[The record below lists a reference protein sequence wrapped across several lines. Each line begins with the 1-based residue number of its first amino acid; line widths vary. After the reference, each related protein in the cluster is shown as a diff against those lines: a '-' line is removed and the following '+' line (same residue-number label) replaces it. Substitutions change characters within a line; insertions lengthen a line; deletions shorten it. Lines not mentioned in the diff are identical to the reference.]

1 MRLFIRLPINGTPS
15 LLSIIITS
23 YRFKHLSPSPFCQI
37 NYCSSISFKIIL
49 FKCTYKYVVW
59 NFFFFSFKKRKG
71 LSQFLKRNCYR
82 LILFTLNYRPIKNC
96 RWKNRWKRTV
106 SDNIPSVSPCTLA
119 RYFHLFF
126 FDFHPLFFSSLFVE
140 NYLLI
145 IILIHRCRIPNFPST
160 NSIIQKLQ
168 SYQSPKWQ
176 GKLNQ
181 RYQDYES
188 VTPPYAVNPIKL

>member
-1 MRLFIRLPINGTPS
+1 ME
-15 LLSIIITS
+15 
-23 YRFKHLSPSPFCQI
+23 
-37 NYCSSISFKIIL
+37 
-49 FKCTYKYVVW
+49 
-59 NFFFFSFKKRKG
+59 FFFFSFKKRKG

-126 FDFHPLFFSSLFVE
+126 FDFHPFFFSSLFVE

-145 IILIHRCRIPNFPST
+145 IILIHRCRIPNFNKFYYSKIAKLSIPQMAGQIEST
-160 NSIIQKLQ
+160 ISRLWKCNASL
-168 SYQSPKWQ
+168 
-176 GKLNQ
+176 
-181 RYQDYES
+181 RRES
-188 VTPPYAVNPIKL
+188 N